1 VWYAAAGS
9 YQGTLTQF
17 NFGPF
22 LTTGGSLVQML
33 NWTNDGGD
41 GVDDY
46 AVFVFSTGEVL
57 VYQGD
62 DPGNAAAWA
71 LIGRFQIGEPL
82 GPRAHAKVGG
92 TEIILTRD
100 GYVDLSVALRDG
112 RYSEQSAYSSKIIR
126 ATKEAARDYGKFF
139 GWEAVLY
146 PGGQLFIVNV
156 PTSTLSSI
164 QHVRETSSGGWCE
177 FNAMNARTF
186 AVFDD
191 RLYFGDPMGNV
202 FLADEDDNDNGA
214 NILSTCI
221 PAFNSLGSRGN
232 RKQITAAAA
241 VTDYQLPQGIALDA
255 LADFNTRTR
264 SVVIEGTASTPGFW
278 DVSDWN
284 TTDWGQAGETLPT
297 TQPFRNLSAIG
308 YTLTVAFRVNQRAQ
322 NIRWYATNIV
332 FRQAGIN

>member
-1 VWYAAAGS
+1 MWYAAAGS

-126 ATKEAARDYGKFF
+126 ATKEAARDYAQFF

-146 PGGQLFIVNV
+146 PSGQLFIVNV
-156 PTSTLSSI
+156 PTSNLSAI
-164 QHVRETSSGGWCE
+164 QHVRETSSGSWCE